1 MYTVSPVMT
10 VVSIVFFV
18 LISILSTSKI
28 GNKIASSQKIST
40 KLFDINSEVQ
50 ETLDNF
56 KNIVSYGI
64 LEQQIKRLRNLFGE
78 FFITNYKFQRDTTF
92 VVPINNFVNSF
103 GIAILL
109 IAGTIVFREQ
119 DNNGLPY

>member
-1 MYTVSPVMT
+1 M
-10 VVSIVFFV
+10 IFH
-18 LISILSTSKI
+18 
-28 GNKIASSQKIST
+28 
-40 KLFDINSEVQ
+40 INSEVQ

-56 KNIVSYGI
+56 KNIVSHGI
-64 LEQQIKRLRNLFGE
+64 LKEQIKRLEIYLKS

-92 VVPINNFVNSF
+92 LVPVNNFVNSF

-119 DNNGLPY
+119 DNNWTALLIPF

>member
-1 MYTVSPVMT
+1 MQV
-10 VVSIVFFV
+10 
-18 LISILSTSKI
+18 
-28 GNKIASSQKIST
+28 SQKEIST

-92 VVPINNFVNSF
+92 VVPI
-103 GIAILL
+103 ITL
-109 IAGTIVFREQ
+109 
-119 DNNGLPY
+119 